1 MISYNFALLYMDNFW
16 EFWVI
21 LGQIA
26 PNTLIALIAPI
37 ALIALIASNAPI
49 APIAAI
55 APIAPILG
63 YLGFFVLFWRVL
75 RGLGAF

>member
-1 MISYNFALLYMDNFW
+1 MDNFW

-26 PNTLIALIAPI
+26 PNTPIALIAPI
-37 ALIALIASNAPI
+37 ASIALIVPI
-49 APIAAI
+49 APIARI

-63 YLGFFVLFWRVL
+63 NLGFFVCCFE
-75 RGLGAF
+75 GF